1 MTARPHPRLQKP
13 AAARFS
19 RSIRLLIALCAL
31 VFPVAF
37 WTLANPANARAAWAE
52 FSRIMPFTG
61 PASGDTVDASE
72 LSDVALARL
81 APQQQAELL
90 LRAAIEESDA
100 QDPGAEAV
108 DDQVAMRAPQ
118 WRGRLKAS
126 PRLKGLV
133 NAALNSP
140 DLEAREAGI
149 EIELS
154 LNNLA
159 EDPASASALI
169 ARIRKDPAA
178 RPWGLWMLG
187 ALGSRG
193 VEPERILSILTEYT
207 QDSNEQTRYWAVEG
221 LSYLGQEQSI
231 PALLSA
237 VRGDSSWSVQERA
250 AGALGRSGMLT
261 KQQRM
266 SAVPA
271 LIEDAGDPSV
281 DARTQTLVYRA
292 LHDITGARVQNTQ
305 VAWREY
311 WAGVEAPAQ

>member
-1 MTARPHPRLQKP
+1 M
-13 AAARFS
+13 
-19 RSIRLLIALCAL
+19 
-31 VFPVAF
+31 FPVAF

-52 FSRIMPFTG
+52 FSRIIPFTG
-61 PASGDTVDASE
+61 SANEDSIDASQ
-72 LSDVALARL
+72 LSDMALAGL

-90 LRAAIEESDA
+90 LRAEID
-100 QDPGAEAV
+100 GAEDSGAKTV
-108 DDQVAMRAPQ
+108 GDQVALRVPQ
-118 WRGRLKAS
+118 WRGRLTPS

-140 DLEAREAGI
+140 VLDARETGI

-159 EDPASASALI
+159 EDSASADALI

-187 ALGSRG
+187 ALGNRG
-193 VEPERILSILTEYT
+193 IERERILSVLTECT
-207 QDSNEQTRYWAVEG
+207 RDSDEQTRYWAVEG

-231 PALLSA
+231 PVLLNAL
-237 VRGDSSWSVQERA
+237 RGDSSWSVRERA

-261 KQQRM
+261 TQERM

-271 LIEDAGDPSV
+271 LIDDAGDPSL
-281 DARTQTLVYRA
+281 DARTQTLAFRA
-292 LHDITGARVQNTQ
+292 LHDITGAHVQNTP
-305 VAWREY
+305 VAWQKY
-311 WAGVEAPAQ
+311 WAEATSSAR